1 MEKQFSKFFFILS
14 DLNRL
19 RIYSYLLIK
28 PDGLYVCELS
38 NILGLPYYTI
48 SKSLKELENVGFVE
62 DRRYG
67 KYILY
72 LPAKANDEL
81 IEKLNS
87 LVIDIANA
95 SNFIDKNKI
104 EKVVNSRT
112 GIQCICDMPEE

>member
-1 MEKQFSKFFFILS
+1 LS

-38 NILGLPYYTI
+38 NILSLPYYTI
-48 SKSLKELENVGFVE
+48 SKSLKELENVGLVE
-62 DRRYG
+62 NRRYG

-95 SNFIDKNKI
+95 SNFINKI
-104 EKVVNSRT
+104 RLKKL
-112 GIQCICDMPEE
+112 

>member
-1 MEKQFSKFFFILS
+1 MEKQFSKFFSILS

-48 SKSLKELENVGFVE
+48 SKSLKELENVDLVE
-62 DRRYG
+62 NRRYG

-72 LPAKANDEL
+72 LPSKANDEL

>member
-1 MEKQFSKFFFILS
+1 MEKQYIKYFSILS

-38 NILGLPYYTI
+38 NILSLPYYTI
-48 SKSLKELENVGFVE
+48 SKSLKELENVGLVE
-62 DRRYG
+62 NRRYG

-112 GIQCICDMPEE
+112 GIQCICDISEK

>member
-1 MEKQFSKFFFILS
+1 MEKQYIKYFSILS

-38 NILGLPYYTI
+38 NILSLPYYTI
-48 SKSLKELENVGFVE
+48 SKSLKELENVGLVE
-62 DRRYG
+62 NRRYG

-95 SNFIDKNKI
+95 SNFINKNKI
-104 EKVVNSRT
+104 EKVVNNRT
-112 GIQCICDMPEE
+112 GIQCICDISEK